1 MHNSVFSQTSLALRD
16 SITHGTKAKI
26 ASINANSE
34 QQVIDLSIGTLDD
47 MADKRIDDAVI
58 NFIKND
64 ARAIHEF
71 APVTGFAFLRE
82 SISERVFRLRGLRYS
97 PTDEVMVTPGGI
109 KGAITV
115 AFHTLLNPQD
125 EVIVP
130 LPNWPHYADM
140 LALHDATMVPVLVDD
155 FYQQG
160 LQPAQLEAAITD
172 QTKMIILGDCV
183 NPSGKIY
190 SYKEQ
195 CKLADVIAK
204 HNIERAKRDLP
215 AIQVLFDCPYESH
228 ILDGP
233 DTISAYTFTD
243 KDHTQYALRDCTTIV
258 TGPGKTYGMH
268 GDRAGYICAPAHLVS
283 MMARVQVNLN
293 SFAATYAQVATNEAM
308 QAYMDEVAHQR
319 AIDSRANL
327 QNYTDL
333 LNAIEGVVAPV
344 PQGGFF
350 IFVDLSS
357 YGDKMTAAGF
367 DTAQAFILEK
377 AKVASIGGMHF
388 AEGCEQLRHFI
399 RMNCGRTKATLE
411 EAASRIR
418 QALESL

>member
-1 MHNSVFSQTSLALRD
+1 MRNSVFSDSALALRD

-26 ASINANSE
+26 AAINASSN

-47 MADKRIDDAVI
+47 TADTRIDQAVI
-58 NFIKND
+58 NFINEN

-71 APVTGFAFLRE
+71 APVTGFEFLRDA
-82 SISERVFRLRGLRYS
+82 ISDRVFRLRGLRYAAA
-97 PTDEVMVTPGGI
+97 DEVMVTPGGI

-115 AFHTLLNPQD
+115 AFHTLLNPDD

-140 LALHDATMVPVLVDD
+140 IALHGAKMVPVLVEE
-155 FYQQG
+155 FYEKG
-160 LQPAQLEAAITD
+160 LQPAQLEAAIND
-172 QTKMIILGDCV
+172 NTKMVILGDCV

-204 HNIERAKRDLP
+204 HNIERAKCAKP
-215 AIQVLFDCPYESH
+215 AIQILFDCPYESH

-243 KDHTQYALRDCTTIV
+243 KDHTQYSLRDCTTFV

-268 GDRAGYICAPAHLVS
+268 GDRAGYICAPANLIN

-293 SFAATYAQVATNEAM
+293 SFAATYAQIATNEAM
-308 QAYMDEVAHQR
+308 QAYMDDVAHQR
-319 AIDSRANL
+319 AVNSRANL

-333 LNAIEGVVAPV
+333 LNAIDGVVAPV

-350 IFVDLSS
+350 IFVDLSA
-357 YGDKMTAAGF
+357 YGEKIQAAGYDTAA
-367 DTAQAFILEK
+367 AFLLEK

-388 AEGCEQLRHFI
+388 AEGSEALRHFV
-399 RMNCGRTKATLE
+399 RMNCGRARETLE
-411 EAASRIR
+411 QAAQRIQ